1 MVPQVEK
8 STEEIKNMVK
18 SDYRSFS
25 IWILFL
31 TISGFLQAE
40 LESRKKL
47 LFFFDK
53 IEVNGNVDVFLIKG
67 KRLREATI
75 YADSEIISSIKT
87 EVSRKTLFIDAN
99 NTYNIARRLPFIKLK
114 AERKYPVEIV
124 ISIDKIR
131 EIRLLGQG
139 NLTAQ
144 NLVHEEISLFMTSSG
159 KLHIE
164 NIVSDRLNVIHE
176 GDGVI
181 LLKGNVNDE
190 FKVKISENGS
200 LFADE
205 LEVERATLIHQG
217 NGIVHLKPKK
227 WLDARIHGTG
237 NLFLH
242 SKPENLVVD
251 KKGSGSITDILPD
264 SPPLYDLNASEKR
277 FNNN

>member
-1 MVPQVEK
+1 MVTQEEK

-18 SDYRSFS
+18 RTSEFYIFLVLLLSPSTILNAELDSQKRL
-25 IWILFL
+25 LFL
-31 TISGFLQAE
+31 
-40 LESRKKL
+40 
-47 LFFFDK
+47 FDK
-53 IEVNGNVDVFLIKG
+53 IEINGNVDVFLTKG

-75 YADSEIISSIKT
+75 YADTEIIHSIKT
-87 EVSRKTLFIDAN
+87 EVLTKTLFIDAN

-124 ISIDKIR
+124 ISIEDIR
-131 EIRLLGQG
+131 EIRLLGQS

-144 NLVHEEISLFMTSSG
+144 KLNSEEISLFMASSG

-164 NIVSDRLNVIHE
+164 SIASDRLNVIHE
-176 GDGVI
+176 GSGDI

>member
-1 MVPQVEK
+1 MVTQEEK

-18 SDYRSFS
+18 RTSEFYIFLVLLLFTSS
-25 IWILFL
+25 ILNAELDSQKRLLFL
-31 TISGFLQAE
+31 
-40 LESRKKL
+40 
-47 LFFFDK
+47 FDK
-53 IEVNGNVDVFLIKG
+53 IEINGNVDVFLTKG

-75 YADSEIISSIKT
+75 YADTEIIHSIKT
-87 EVSRKTLFIDAN
+87 EVLTKTLFIDAN

-124 ISIDKIR
+124 ISIEDIR
-131 EIRLLGQG
+131 EIRLLGQS

-144 NLVHEEISLFMTSSG
+144 KLNSEEISIFMASSG

-164 NIVSDRLNVIHE
+164 SIASDRLNVIHE
-176 GDGVI
+176 GSGDI

-200 LFADE
+200 
-205 LEVERATLIHQG
+205 
-217 NGIVHLKPKK
+217 LKPKK

-242 SKPENLVVD
+242 SKPKNLVID
-251 KKGSGSITDILPD
+251 KQGSGSITDILPG